1 MQRNQLRPS
10 NESRSAAGYNQR
22 VRGYGHGL
30 ELTGGCSSYYLDQN
44 GKNSI
49 GFPWSTYRMRQLLSR
64 FDMASY
70 LGLAKVDWAAQNLT
84 ASSTKKTTARRKKAT
99 EASV

>member
-1 MQRNQLRPS
+1 MQKVY
-10 NESRSAAGYNQR
+10 NER
-22 VRGYGHGL
+22 VQK
-30 ELTGGCSSYYLDQN
+30 ELQGTVWNTGGCSSYYLDQN

-70 LGLAKVDWAAQNLT
+70 VGLAKVDWVAQNIT
-84 ASSTKKTTARRKKAT
+84 ANSTKKTTARRKKAT
-99 EASV
+99 EVSV